1 MWTAPFWV
9 VAVAWEAAV
18 AWVEGRA
25 WVEGLV
31 GAFRG
36 AGQVECTHWCPPV
49 FPRSWSWRW
58 RWGRPGGWP
67 PPPPPP
73 HAAPL
78 PLGGAQWMGGRPRVV
93 WARVVWCGLRAPFA
107 GREVGATWA
116 WEIRWRGNWRL
127 PRTPPPFPNPELP
140 SVPSSITARCAWL
153 YAWPVCMCVSAVL
166 CEAHTSSPGVRPPP
180 SNTSLR
186 LAS

>member
-18 AWVEGRA
+18 VWVEGRA

-127 PRTPPPFPNPELP
+127 PRTPPPSRTLNSLVFPLQ
-140 SVPSSITARCAWL
+140 SRRVVHGCMHGLYVCVCLLYYARRTRHDR
-153 YAWPVCMCVSAVL
+153 VSA
-166 CEAHTSSPGVRPPP
+166 PP